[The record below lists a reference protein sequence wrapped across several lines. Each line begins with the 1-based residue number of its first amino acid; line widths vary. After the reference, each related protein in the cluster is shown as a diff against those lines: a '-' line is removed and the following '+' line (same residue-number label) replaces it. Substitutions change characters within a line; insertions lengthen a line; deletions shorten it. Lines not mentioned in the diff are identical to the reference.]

1 MTSPALVQVVQYR
14 PDSSAEANLAAMAP
28 HVAAAAAAGAAMV
41 VFPEYSEAFF
51 PGDGPAMAAVAE
63 PAGGRFLQGLH
74 ALSRDHGGIVVV
86 AGVLIK
92 DEGIRNT
99 MVAMGPEGVM
109 VRAEKIH
116 LYDAFGYQESA
127 WCVPGRIASPQI
139 LDLDGLRF
147 GFIACYDLRFPE
159 TVRRLV
165 DAGATAI
172 VVPAQWVPGPRKREH
187 FETLLRARAI
197 EAQCF
202 VIAADHPEP
211 HGVGF
216 SQIISPRGDV
226 LGFLEAGEGVVS
238 ALLDPGEVDAVR
250 SENPMASAR
259 RFVVAPK
266 SSPAS

>member
-1 MTSPALVQVVQYR
+1 MVRPVLVQVVQYR
-14 PDSSAEANLAAMAP
+14 PESSAEANLASMAP
-28 HVAAAAAAGAAMV
+28 HIAHAASLGASMV

-51 PGDGPAMAAVAE
+51 PGDGPAMASVAE
-63 PAGGRFLQGLH
+63 PPGGAFLQGLQ
-74 ALSRDHGGIVVV
+74 ALSGDHGGILVA

-99 MVAMGPEGVM
+99 MVAVGPDGVRA
-109 VRAEKIH
+109 RAEKIH
-116 LYDAFGYQESA
+116 LYDAFGNQESS
-127 WCVPGRIASPQI
+127 WCTPGRIEPPQL
-139 LDLDGLRF
+139 LDIGGLRC

-159 TVRRLV
+159 TSRRLV

-197 EAQCF
+197 ESQCF

-226 LGFLEAGEGVVS
+226 IGALEAGEGV
-238 ALLDPGEVDAVR
+238 LLGELDVDEVDAVR
-250 SENPMASAR
+250 EENPMAHAR
-259 RFVVAPK
+259 RFVV
-266 SSPAS
+266 SPRFTPGS